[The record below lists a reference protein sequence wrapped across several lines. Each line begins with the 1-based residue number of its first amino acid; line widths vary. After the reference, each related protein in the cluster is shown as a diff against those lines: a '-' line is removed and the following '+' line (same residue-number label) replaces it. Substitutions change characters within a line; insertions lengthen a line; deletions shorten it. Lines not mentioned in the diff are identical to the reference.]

1 MELLPTFEEIRA
13 QTVIAKIK
21 QKARHPH
28 LRKTQ
33 NVKAKSVL
41 IFHENE
47 YFSGV
52 QNWGTCGWRLA
63 RRQTTPSRRRGN
75 CAWQRWRLPHR
86 HRILL
91 YSARGN
97 FAKPR
102 LLPLLRRQDFCRS
115 DLYSK
120 RSCTLGRFFVRS
132 SSEPWLHR
140 ISELRL
146 ACVRRMPSWYQGC
159 ARACSRSVAA
169 CMPLLSETL
178 YAHVVAIWTHRN
190 RKVEVRVG

>member
-52 QNWGTCGWRLA
+52 QNWGTCG
-63 RRQTTPSRRRGN
+63 
-75 CAWQRWRLPHR
+75 
-86 HRILL
+86 
-91 YSARGN
+91 
-97 FAKPR
+97 
-102 LLPLLRRQDFCRS
+102 
-115 DLYSK
+115 
-120 RSCTLGRFFVRS
+120 
-132 SSEPWLHR
+132 
-140 ISELRL
+140 
-146 ACVRRMPSWYQGC
+146 
-159 ARACSRSVAA
+159 
-169 CMPLLSETL
+169 
-178 YAHVVAIWTHRN
+178 
-190 RKVEVRVG
+190 